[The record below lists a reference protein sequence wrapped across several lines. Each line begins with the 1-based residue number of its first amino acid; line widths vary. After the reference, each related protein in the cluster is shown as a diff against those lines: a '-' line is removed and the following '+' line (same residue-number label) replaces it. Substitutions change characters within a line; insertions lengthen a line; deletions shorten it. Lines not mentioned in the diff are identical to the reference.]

1 MKKKNRTITFSANLI
16 GISIVFAIL
25 SYTFIQIFY
34 KGEEWIIVG
43 TQNFSPFQ
51 IMVDTLRLHWL
62 SFLLWN
68 GLIVFCAAILQRS
81 FQRYSSNEEKLRY
94 VLNSAVDGILLID
107 EKGVIKDANPATK
120 KIFGYSE
127 SELVGQNV
135 SLLMPEPYKNEH
147 TGYIKNYLRTGKAK
161 VIGIGRE
168 TVGKNKNGQIFPI
181 DLAVSEVVFNRRR
194 LFTGIVRDITSR
206 KQLENK
212 LEIQYYRQTALSEFD
227 LAINPTHELQ
237 NMLNHVVRA
246 VKDFLP
252 ADAGACV
259 LIWKNNEEIPQ
270 VCSINLGSIEKNE
283 ALKQILFSAKHYQ
296 EVVQKCKPL
305 IVGEIKVGEST
316 LDKLLLEN
324 EIRSYA
330 EIPLCTEKKV
340 LGILYAFNKQNRK
353 YSKEDVDYL
362 LALANRAA
370 VSIVKVNL
378 YEDLRLTNRM
388 LQNQKGEL
396 QALLDSMGDAIAL
409 ISPKM
414 QFITLNQKFAEL
426 FGIDPEEIS
435 SYQLKTFIS
444 EMRNIFKDPETV
456 ISRIYDTVNNV
467 PQKFSDLFTQIW
479 PVQREL
485 GLFFRTVRAASG
497 EYLGR
502 LFVFRDVTHE
512 REVDRMKSEF
522 VSMVSHEL
530 RTPLTSIHGSLGLIN
545 GGVTGDLSEQTK
557 TLIEIAYKNSERLIR
572 LINDILDVEKA
583 ESGKIIFD
591 NKVIDLVPIIKQAIQ
606 FNSAYSDQYGV
617 RLQITDFLPE
627 AWVFADSDRLIQVL
641 TNLLSNAAKFSP
653 NDSMVEISLTRRNHF
668 FKIAITDHGS
678 GIPKEFR
685 KRIFQRFAQ
694 GDAST
699 TRKKG
704 GTGLGLSISKAIIEK
719 LNGKMGYTSKE
730 NLRTTFFFTLPEWKE
745 KIERDGQ

>member
-16 GISIVFAIL
+16 GISFVFAVF
-25 SYTFIQIFY
+25 SYSLIQLFY
-34 KGEEWIIVG
+34 KGEEWVVVRSSVFDPLQIILG
-43 TQNFSPFQ
+43 TLKF
-51 IMVDTLRLHWL
+51 HWL

-68 GLIVFCAAILQRS
+68 GLIVFCGVIVRKG
-81 FQRYSSNEEKLRY
+81 FQRYSSNEKKLRY
-94 VLNSAVDGILLID
+94 VLNSAVDGIILID
-107 EKGVIKDANPATK
+107 EKGEIKDTNPAAE
-120 KIFGYSE
+120 KIFGYPE
-127 SELVGQNV
+127 TEMIGQNV
-135 SLLMPEPYKNEH
+135 SMLMPEPYQFEH

-181 DLAVSEVVFNRRR
+181 DLAVSEVVLDKQR
-194 LFTGIVRDITSR
+194 LFTGIVRDITAR
-206 KQLENK
+206 KRLENK
-212 LEIQYYRQTALSEFD
+212 LEIQYFRQTALSEFD
-227 LAINPTHELQ
+227 LAINQTHELQ

-246 VKDFLP
+246 VRNFLP

-259 LIWKNNEEIPQ
+259 LIWKSTEEIPH
-270 VCSINLGSIEKNE
+270 VCSINLGSIEKND
-283 ALKQILFSAKHYQ
+283 ALKQILFGAKHYQ
-296 EVVQKCKPL
+296 AVVKKCKTL
-305 IVGEIKVGEST
+305 IVDEIKVGKST
-316 LDKLLLEN
+316 LHKLLLEN
-324 EIRSYA
+324 DIHSYT
-330 EIPLCTEKKV
+330 EIPLCTGNKV
-340 LGILYAFNKQNRK
+340 LGVLYAFNKQKRK
-353 YSKEDVDYL
+353 LLKEDLDYL

-370 VSIVKVNL
+370 ISIVKVNL
-378 YEDLRLTNRM
+378 YEDLRTTNRL

-396 QALLDSMGDAIAL
+396 QALLDSTGGAIAL
-409 ISPKM
+409 VSPEM
-414 QFITLNQKFAEL
+414 QFITLNQNFVEL

-444 EMRNIFKDPETV
+444 QVKNLFKDPEAV
-456 ISRIYDTVNNV
+456 ISRIYDTVNNA
-467 PQKFSDLFTQIW
+467 PQKFSDSFTQIW

-485 GLFFRTVRAASG
+485 GLFSRTVRAASG

-512 REVDRMKSEF
+512 QEVDRMKSEF

-583 ESGKIIFD
+583 ESGKMIFD
-591 NKVIDLVPIIKQAIQ
+591 NKVIDLIPIIKQAIQ

-617 RLQITDFLPE
+617 KLQITDSIPE
-627 AWVFADSDRLIQVL
+627 ALVFADSDRLMQVL

-653 NDSMVEISLTRRNHF
+653 AEGTVEISITRRSHNI
-668 FKIAITDHGS
+668 KIEITDHGS
-678 GIPKEFR
+678 GIPKDFR

-704 GTGLGLSISKAIIEK
+704 GTGLGLSICKAIVEK
-719 LNGKMGYTSKE
+719 LNGKIGYTSKE
-730 NLRTTFFFTLPEWKE
+730 NMGTTFFFTLPEWIDKKE
-745 KIERDGQ
+745 KGSQ